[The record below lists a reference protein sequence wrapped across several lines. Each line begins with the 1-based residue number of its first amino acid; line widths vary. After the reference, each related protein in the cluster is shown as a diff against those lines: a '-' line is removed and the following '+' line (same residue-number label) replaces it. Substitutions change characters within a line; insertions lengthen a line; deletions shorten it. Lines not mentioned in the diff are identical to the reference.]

1 MAMAVDFVVGKAF
14 EALYAGVEEVIRNN
28 LIFSDLC
35 KDIKDRLDCLAPLID
50 EMGKYNQQLDLT
62 EELEALEGLIKRGTE
77 LVGKCSKLGKWSIR
91 NIYKKQKY
99 SNEFLEFKESLQ
111 KELEVLKVRVARD
124 VKKTE
129 VAVES
134 MAREVKKTGVA
145 AENIQV
151 VLQNIQG
158 GVSLLLKKNEDLEIE
173 ALSAALPELPEL
185 IVGLEVPLEELKV
198 KILKDEG
205 SMLILTAPAGCGKTT
220 LATKL
225 CQDQDIKDKF
235 QENIFFVTFTKKPNL
250 ERIMKGLY
258 EQKGYK
264 GPASHNE
271 ATPVKWLERV
281 EMEKG
286 EDPLLL
292 VLDDVWSGSEPL
304 LEKFQFKMSNYKI
317 LVTSRSLFPK
327 FGPSYH
333 LQLLDYENAMQL
345 FHHTASLGDK
355 SSHIPE
361 QLSKEIVK
369 YCNGFPLTITVAGR
383 SLCGQPEEMWR
394 SRVDEWSESSSILD
408 FETGL
413 LLQLQTSMDVLD
425 NAPPKV
431 KKCFFDL
438 GAFPG
443 DAEIQVTA
451 LFDMWAELYD
461 LKKETSCIGK
471 LYELNNRGLA
481 LLQEPDGDKRF
492 GAVQEAIDYSEYV
505 VRQHD
510 LLRKLAIYNL
520 KGDPVEDRKRLIVE
534 ICGNKFPKW
543 WREQKYP
550 YINARL
556 VSISTDREFLVKLP
570 NMEFPEAEV
579 LILNFQSDT
588 SFALPEFVERMH
600 KLKMLLVLNYSGCYV
615 EMDNFELLGS
625 LSNLR
630 SLRLEG
636 INFSCITK
644 SPVQLK
650 NLHKLYLRAGSYE
663 VEEEDEWSYDDEV
676 PVELSYV
683 FPNIN
688 EMVIE
693 AFDFWEC
700 PAGLC
705 ELVHLTKL
713 KIISSG
719 RNSFELPEA
728 IGNLVS
734 LEVLKLE
741 NFGVLPDSIGNLKK
755 LKLLIISR
763 FYSKDALPESIGNL
777 VSLEVLRVED
787 CKNLSAVPDSIGN
800 LKKLKFLKI
809 SNNNAFQF
817 LPEQMGKLK
826 CLRHLIIDRCD
837 RLYQLPESIGKLINL
852 EVLSLR
858 YCYILSE
865 LPKSIIHLQKLN
877 LLDIDACCRM
887 EELPENIGELKS
899 LRKLQMVFCNVLRKL
914 PQSVSHLVQLEEVVC
929 EDWQARELWTPLLPT
944 LKNLRIVV
952 WKAK

>member
-14 EALYAGVEEVIRNN
+14 EALYGGVEEVIRN

-35 KDIKDRLDCLAPLID
+35 KDIKDRLDCVAPLID
-50 EMGKYNQQLDLT
+50 EMGKYNQQLHLT
-62 EELEALEGLIKRGTE
+62 KELEALEGLIKRGTE

-111 KELEVLKVRVARD
+111 KELEVLKVQVARD

-151 VLQNIQG
+151 VLQNIQR

-185 IVGLEVPLEELKV
+185 IIGLEVPLEELKV

-205 SMLILTAPAGCGKTT
+205 SMRILTAPAGCGKTT
-220 LATKL
+220 LATKF

-235 QENIFFVTFTKKPNL
+235 QENIFFVTFTKKLNL

-258 EQKGYK
+258 EQK
-264 GPASHNE
+264 
-271 ATPVKWLERV
+271 
-281 EMEKG
+281 
-286 EDPLLL
+286 
-292 VLDDVWSGSEPL
+292 
-304 LEKFQFKMSNYKI
+304 
-317 LVTSRSLFPK
+317 
-327 FGPSYH
+327 
-333 LQLLDYENAMQL
+333 
-345 FHHTASLGDK
+345 ASLGDK

-361 QLSKEIVK
+361 HLSKEIVK

-413 LLQLQTSMDVLD
+413 LLQLQTSIDVLE

-443 DAEIQVTA
+443 DAEIQATA

-481 LLQEPDGDKRF
+481 LLQEPEGDKRL
-492 GAVQEAIDYSEYV
+492 GSAVQEAIDYSEYV

-520 KGDPVEDRKRLIVE
+520 KGDPVEDRKRLIIE
-534 ICGNKFPKW
+534 ICGNNFPKW

-556 VSISTDREFLVKLP
+556 VSISTDREFSVKLP

-579 LILNFQSDT
+579 LILNFQSET

-630 SLRLEG
+630 SLRLDG
-636 INFSCITK
+636 INFSCIIK

-663 VEEEDEWSYDDEV
+663 VEEEDEWSYDHED
-676 PVELSYV
+676 PVELSHV

-705 ELVHLTKL
+705 ELVHLTNL

-800 LKKLKFLKI
+800 
-809 SNNNAFQF
+809 NNNAFQF

-877 LLDIDACCRM
+877 LLDIDACCRI
-887 EELPENIGELKS
+887 EELPEHIGELKS

-914 PQSVSHLVQLEEVVC
+914 PQSVSHLVQLEEVIC
-929 EDWQARELWTPLLPT
+929 EDWQARELWKPLLPT
-944 LKNLRIVV
+944 LKNLSIVV
-952 WKAK
+952 WKTK